1 VRTEARFPSVGPKA
15 GHYESFYIKASR
27 PGGGCGLWI
36 RHTVHKRP
44 GEPMTASIWF
54 TLFDAEADGPQA
66 TKVTVPES
74 ELSAPDGAYIRVD
87 GATFGPGRAEGS
99 ISTDAFDASWDL
111 TFEDD
116 DEPFHHLPYDFL
128 YGAPLPKTK
137 FLSPYPGARYSGT
150 VRIGERELELDGW
163 PGMVGHNWGAEHAE
177 RWVWIQGGELD
188 GADGRSWFDM
198 AVGRIKVGPW
208 TTPWVG
214 NGMLLLD
221 GERHRL
227 GGFDR
232 VRSTRVSERPTS
244 CDFSLA
250 GKGIEVSGRVGSEK
264 RNFVGWVYADP
275 VGPEHNTLNC
285 SISDL
290 ELTVAQAGR
299 PPRRLSVTGAAA
311 YELGMRE
318 TDHGVAIQPYADG

>member
-1 VRTEARFPSVGPKA
+1 MRTEARFPSVDRKA
-15 GHYESFYIKASR
+15 GHYESFYIKATR

-74 ELSAPDGAYIRVD
+74 ELAAPDGAYIRVD

-99 ISTDAFDASWDL
+99 ISTDAFDATWDL
-111 TFEDD
+111 AFEDD
-116 DEPFHHLPYDFL
+116 DEPFFHLPYDFL

-137 FLSPYPGARYSGT
+137 LLSPHPNVAYTGT
-150 VRIGERELELDGW
+150 VTVGGERIELEGW
-163 PGMVGHNWGAEHAE
+163 PGMVGHNWGVEHAE
-177 RWVWIQGGELD
+177 RWIWIHANEFRQGDGYLD
-188 GADGRSWFDM
+188 IAL
-198 AVGRIKVGPW
+198 GRIKVGRM

-214 NGMLLLD
+214 NGMLSID
-221 GERHRL
+221 GEAHRL
-227 GGFDR
+227 GGLDR
-232 VRSTRVSERPTS
+232 VRSTKVAEAPTE
-244 CDFSLA
+244 CAFELA
-250 GKGIEVSGRVGSEK
+250 GKGIRVRGRVSSEPQ
-264 RNFVGWVYADP
+264 NFVAWVYADP
-275 VGPEHNTLNC
+275 VGPEHNTVNC

-290 ELTVAQAGR
+290 ELIVERKGSE
-299 PPRRLSVTGAAA
+299 PRRLECIGAAA

-318 TDHGVAIQPYADG
+318 TDHGIPIQPYPDG